1 MCPSQ
6 FNPEDFNHFI
16 VKLLMPKI
24 MRLTL
29 GMITGMIQQKP
40 SLQESTEGD
49 EDYIDNL
56 VDYAGQQNKQTDL
69 YKIPIKH
76 YQCHSCD
83 PPKCT
88 HLTVC
93 YNAVQCWK
101 SRVRESTGDESVS
114 RGCTIKTEQVMFM
127 CKTPPFGAHH
137 KRHASGQY
145 RVDCC
150 EGKCSLEN

>member
-1 MCPSQ
+1 
-6 FNPEDFNHFI
+6 
-16 VKLLMPKI
+16 
-24 MRLTL
+24 
-29 GMITGMIQQKP
+29 MITGMIQQKP